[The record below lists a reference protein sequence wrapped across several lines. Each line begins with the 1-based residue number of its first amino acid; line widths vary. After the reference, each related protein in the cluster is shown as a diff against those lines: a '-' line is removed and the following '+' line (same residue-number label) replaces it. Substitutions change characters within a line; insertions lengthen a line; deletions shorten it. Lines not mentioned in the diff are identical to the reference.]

1 MAYEIPV
8 FDLGTLRAGADL
20 STHQY
25 KWVKMGTSGTA
36 GKVVLCDTAG
46 EVPLGILQNTPRA
59 EEAASVRVLGVSKVV
74 LAASEVLAAG
84 AMVGATTAATA
95 SAATTGQ
102 NTAGMMLEAGTGST
116 PAKAVGT
123 VLLTTVGKV

>member
-8 FDLGTLRAGADL
+8 FDLGTLVAGADL
-20 STHQY
+20 SGDQY
-25 KWVKMGTSGTA
+25 RWVKMGTAGTA
-36 GKVVLCDTAG
+36 GKVVLCSAAG
-46 EVPLGILQNTPRA
+46 EIPLGILQNCPRLG
-59 EEAASVRVLGVSKVV
+59 ESASVRILGVSKVV
-74 LAASEVLAAG
+74 MAIAEVLVAG
-84 AMVGATTAATA
+84 DMVGTAATA
-95 SAATTGQ
+95 NAMKATTGQ